1 MADITYEDKNKEAA
15 VNSAP
20 TLWRDVDANEVKNVA
35 ATKVDKE
42 AGKSLVADTEILKI
56 HAAGSD
62 NQDLS
67 GLVTLA
73 TEQTITAKKTIAT
86 DKLVTPDITSLD
98 DFTIKTPANKTAV
111 FSQVTYRDEY
121 PAMTIPA
128 SGSAAPDAVG
138 HTIGGVARTLYGF
151 DGGATQEILSG
162 SFEIPHDYKIGAAIE
177 AHIHWRPSTSGT
189 GTVKWYLD
197 WEYSPPNAQ
206 PQSQT
211 ALSVINTLASDKQ
224 YFHILDTFGNLPQPS
239 TPFAIGGKIGWN
251 LRRTPAD
258 DTYGSDALLEQIS
271 LHVPCDT
278 LGSRQI
284 YVK

>member
-1 MADITYEDKNKEAA
+1 MADIAYEDKNKDAA

-20 TLWRDVDANEVKNVA
+20 TLWRDVDANEVKNVV
-35 ATKVDKE
+35 ATKVNKE
-42 AGKSLVADTEILKI
+42 AGKSLVSDTEIAKI

-67 GLVTLA
+67 GLFPLA
-73 TEQTITAKKTIAT
+73 PAGDVTIT
-86 DKLVTPDITSLD
+86 
-98 DFTIKTPANKTAV
+98 FPANKTLA
-111 FSQVTYRDEY
+111 FSQPTYRDEY
-121 PAMTIPA
+121 PAMVIPA
-128 SGSAAPDAVG
+128 GGATAPDAVA

-162 SFEIPHDYKIGAAIE
+162 SFEIPHDYMIGHPIE
-177 AHIHWRPSTSGT
+177 AHIHWRPSTSGL

-197 WEYSPPNAQ
+197 WEYSPPHGQAL
-206 PQSQT
+206 SQT
-211 ALSVINTLASDKQ
+211 ALFVVNTLASDKQ
-224 YFHILDTFGNLPQPS
+224 YFHLLDTFGNLPQPS
-239 TPFAIGGKIGWN
+239 IPFAIGGKIGWN

-258 DTYGSDALLEQIS
+258 DTYTGDALLEQIS

-278 LGSRQI
+278 AGSRQL